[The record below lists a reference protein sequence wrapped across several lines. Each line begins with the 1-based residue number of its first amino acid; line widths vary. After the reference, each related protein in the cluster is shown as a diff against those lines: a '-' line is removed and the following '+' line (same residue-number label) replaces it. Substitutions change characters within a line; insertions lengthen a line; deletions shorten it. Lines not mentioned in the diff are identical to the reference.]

1 MAESGS
7 YTIGKVVKRLQA
19 AYPDLSIS
27 KVRYLEDEGLLNP
40 QRTPSGYRMYSQKD
54 VDRLEYILY
63 LQKTRFLPLSVIKD
77 QLEKEQNAAAYQSA
91 VAAGVNPETLVQ
103 AVPAVSAQTTSAPA
117 DTSSVPGI
125 EMQGAVPVE
134 APTIQTPAAIPTQST
149 PQRTVESASAQVSQ
163 GQLPVNLEGAAPVQ
177 AQAPQLTQDEAY
189 NVQAQRT
196 SEPLPPT
203 PAAPAGPMAY
213 PPAPNPAYVP
223 AALSS
228 TSPATAMP
236 ASMPAVPSVATS
248 AATSAVAP
256 AATPQTVSVPVPAVA
271 GAPVPSGSVSAPS
284 AAVAARQTIGYR
296 DVVDPEDIL
305 DRLHPLERM
314 PELCNCSVSFVRQLV
329 DVGVISLRKSPHG
342 RDLVDGHDLSLI
354 RICDELQHFGIGPKN
369 LRQYVIAA
377 NRESMMFEQAL
388 MVYTHKGGGVSVE
401 LSDQKR
407 AEFNNAVEQMLVLTE
422 RVRDTLIRGRLAKTF
437 AEYED

>member
-77 QLEKEQNAAAYQSA
+77 QLEKEQNAVAYQSA

-103 AVPAVSAQTTSAPA
+103 AVPAASAQTISAPT

-125 EMQGAVPVE
+125 EMQGGVPAE
-134 APTIQTPAAIPTQST
+134 ARTIQTPAAIPAQST
-149 PQRTVESASAQVSQ
+149 PQRSVESASAQVNQ
-163 GQLPVNLEGAAPVQ
+163 GQAPLNLEGAAPVQ
-177 AQAPQLTQDEAY
+177 AQAPQLTQDETY

-203 PAAPAGPMAY
+203 PAASAGPMAY

-236 ASMPAVPSVATS
+236 ASVPAASTVATS
-248 AATSAVAP
+248 AVTP
-256 AATPQTVSVPVPAVA
+256 AAVPVPVSAVVA
-271 GAPVPSGSVSAPS
+271 APVPPGSVSAPL
-284 AAVAARQTIGYR
+284 AAAAARQTIGYR